1 MVTRTGGRLLEPR
14 AATPFAGTSMPAA
27 VFPAARILVRN
38 FMSLCLCRAGF
49 RRVEGLGQ
57 AVVANRQLH
66 DSNVVAKR
74 VAQPEVGAV
83 EVVLRLGCDLYAAPL
98 ERLVRFLAVVRGQA
112 EGEAGRALRDELA
125 DLARGLLVHSRRARK
140 LEQDV

>member
-27 VFPAARILVRN
+27 VFPAARILGRN

-66 DSNVVAKR
+66 DSNTLAER
-74 VAQPEVGAV
+74 AAQPEDSAV
-83 EVVLRLGCDLYAAPL
+83 EVIIRLRGDVDAARL
-98 ERLVRFLAVVRGQA
+98 ERLGRFFAENGGLAQRQ
-112 EGEAGRALRDELA
+112 
-125 DLARGLLVHSRRARK
+125 
-140 LEQDV
+140 

>member
-14 AATPFAGTSMPAA
+14 AATTFAGTSMPAA

-49 RRVEGLGQ
+49 RRIERLGQ

-66 DSNVVAKR
+66 DSNVVAER
-74 VAQPEVGAV
+74 VAEAEVGAV
-83 EVVLRLGCDLYAAPL
+83 EVLLRLGGDLDAAPL
-98 ERLVRFLAVVRGQA
+98 QGLVGLLAVI
-112 EGEAGRALRDELA
+112 
-125 DLARGLLVHSRRARK
+125 
-140 LEQDV
+140 

>member
-14 AATPFAGTSMPAA
+14 APPPFAGTSMPAA

-49 RRVEGLGQ
+49 RRVERLRQ

-66 DSNVVAKR
+66 DSNVVAEW
-74 VAQPEVGAV
+74 VTQPEVGAV
-83 EVVLRLGCDLYAAPL
+83 EVILRLRGDLHAPRL
-98 ERLVRFLAVVRGQA
+98 ERLVRLLAVIRGQA
-112 EGEAGRALRDELA
+112 EGESRRALGDELA
-125 DLARGLLVHSRRARK
+125 
-140 LEQDV
+140 

>member
-38 FMSLCLCRAGF
+38 FTSLCLCRAGF

-66 DSNVVAKR
+66 DSNVVAER
-74 VAQPEVGAV
+74 VAQAEVGAV
-83 EVVLRLGCDLYAAPL
+83 EVVLRLGCDLDAAPFD
-98 ERLVRFLAVVRGQA
+98 RLVRLFAVIRGQS
-112 EGEAGRALRDELA
+112 EGESG
-125 DLARGLLVHSRRARK
+125 LAR
-140 LEQDV
+140 